1 MREIPPARKWT
12 LTHDLKSSQIERLA
26 PAVFAL
32 ERAWTSDA
40 TPLSIVHPADKPVPP
55 ECRHVF
61 VNDREPAFAQDSA
74 YFIQHQPRVMR
85 VMQHVAKQ
93 HGVEAL
99 VAHRKVAAVVGQVI
113 DARGCAVPDVESDHR
128 LSE

>member
-1 MREIPPARKWT
+1 MCEVAPTRKWT
-12 LTHDLKSSQIERLA
+12 LAHDFKSSQVERLA
-26 PAVFAL
+26 PTVFVL

-40 TPLSIVHPADKPVPP
+40 APLSIVYPAHDTVPP

-74 YFIQHQPRVMR
+74 YFIQHQPRIVR
-85 VMQHVAKQ
+85 VMQHVTKQ

-99 VAHRKVAAVVGQVI
+99 VTHRKVAAVVGQVI
-113 DARGCAVPDVESDHR
+113 DARRRVVADVESDHWP
-128 LSE
+128 SK